1 MSISAQPEHEYD
13 VCLSF
18 AGEQRPYV
26 QEVADALRNRGVR
39 VFYDDYEKVALW
51 GKDLYEHL
59 DYIYGRAARY
69 CVLFASDDYASKV
82 WTNHERKSAQAR
94 AFNENRE
101 YVLPVRF
108 DDTEIPG
115 LRPTVGFIE
124 ASAFTPEELADL
136 VREKLGPR
144 VRSNF
149 FPPEPDRL
157 FEALRVETR
166 EEKESALR
174 VAHSFMRSLQRMTV
188 DERELVAFIFL
199 NGCPS
204 QMPENMHIELDIVRR
219 ELGLPFQEAIQK
231 LRGLSTL
238 GFDIETREGADH
250 EFELIVAVRW
260 DDRSMASHDD
270 PYAEEYSTLVVDKIL
285 DVGTGDGCES
295 CFRNSIEHL
304 DFSDLSSTAS

>member
-1 MSISAQPEHEYD
+1 MSISVQSEHEYD

-26 QEVADALRNRGVR
+26 QEVADALRVKGVR
-39 VFYDDYEKVALW
+39 VFYDDYEKVTLW

-69 CVLFASDDYASKV
+69 CVLFASADYANKV

-94 AFNENRE
+94 AFSENRE

-108 DDTEIPG
+108 DGSDIPG
-115 LRPTVGFIE
+115 LRPTVGFVD
-124 ASAFTPEELADL
+124 ASTLSPKKLADL
-136 VREKLGPR
+136 VYEKLGPR

-149 FPPEPDRL
+149 FPPNPDRL
-157 FEALRVETR
+157 FEALELTTN
-166 EEKESALR
+166 EEEESAFR
-174 VAHSFMRSLQRMTV
+174 VARSFMQSLRRMTV

-204 QMPENMHIELDIVRR
+204 QMPKNMHIELELVRR
-219 ELGLPFQEAIQK
+219 ELGLPFQEAIEK

-238 GFDIETREGADH
+238 GFNIETREGVDH
-250 EFELIVAVRW
+250 ESELVVVVDW
-260 DDRSMASHDD
+260 DDRSMASHGD
-270 PYAEEYSTLVVDKIL
+270 PYAEEYSTLVADKIF
-285 DVGTGDGCES
+285 DVGAGDNCDT
-295 CFRNSIEHL
+295 CFKNCIELL
-304 DFSDLSSTAS
+304 DFSSLSSATE

>member
-1 MSISAQPEHEYD
+1 MSNSPSPDHEYD

-18 AGEQRPYV
+18 AGEQREYV
-26 QEVADALRNRGVR
+26 QEVAAALRENGVR

-69 CVLFASDDYASKV
+69 CVLFASSNYADKV

-94 AFNENRE
+94 AISENQE

-108 DDTEIPG
+108 DETEIPG
-115 LRPTVGFIE
+115 LRPTVGFVE
-124 ASAFTPEELADL
+124 ASSLRPKELAGL

-157 FEALRVETR
+157 FEALEIATEGER
-166 EEKESALR
+166 ESALR
-174 VAHSFMRSLQRMTV
+174 VARSFMQSLHRMTF
-188 DERELVAFIFL
+188 DERALISFIFL

-204 QMPENMHIELDIVRR
+204 QMPENMHIELEIVRR
-219 ELGLPFQEAIQK
+219 ELGLPFQESIDK

-238 GFDIETREGADH
+238 GFDIETREGSDH
-250 EFELIVAVRW
+250 ESELVAVVKW
-260 DDRSMASHDD
+260 EDRSIASHGD
-270 PYAEEYSTLVVDKIL
+270 PYAEDYSTLVADKII
-285 DVGTGDGCES
+285 DVGTGDS
-295 CFRNSIEHL
+295 CNTCFKNCIEFL
-304 DFSDLSSTAS
+304 DFSNLSSATE

>member
-1 MSISAQPEHEYD
+1 MSNSPSLDHEYD

-18 AGEQRPYV
+18 AGEQREYV
-26 QEVADALRNRGVR
+26 QEVAAALKEDGVR

-69 CVLFASDDYASKV
+69 CVLFASSNYADKV

-94 AFNENRE
+94 AISENRE

-108 DDTEIPG
+108 DETEIPG
-115 LRPTVGFIE
+115 LRPTVGFVE
-124 ASAFTPEELADL
+124 ASSLMPEELAGL

-149 FPPEPDRL
+149 FPPNPDKL
-157 FEALRVETR
+157 FEALEITTD
-166 EEKESALR
+166 EERESALR
-174 VAHSFMRSLQRMTV
+174 VAHSFIQSLRRMTF
-188 DERELVAFIFL
+188 DERELVSFIFL

-204 QMPENMHIELDIVRR
+204 QMPENIHIELEIVRR
-219 ELGLPFQEAIQK
+219 ELGIPFQESIEK

-238 GFDIETREGADH
+238 GFNIETREGSDH
-250 EFELIVAVRW
+250 ESELVVVVEW
-260 DDRSMASHDD
+260 EDRSMASHGD
-270 PYAEEYSTLVVDKIL
+270 PYAEECSTFVADKIF
-285 DVGTGDGCES
+285 DVGTGDS
-295 CFRNSIEHL
+295 CNTCFKNCIEFL
-304 DFSDLSSTAS
+304 DFSTLSSATE